1 MWRHWSTRGDLSN
14 VWLPDPLVC
23 QWSVY
28 QRLNTWVCRPW
39 YRSPEVYR
47 VYLFPP
53 DGQWKGTCIVIFLTF
68 LTQLCLKFFKLPLW
82 IPPPP
87 ASPQHPS
94 TTSTLSTIPCQ
105 CWMHSCP
112 CFSILTVLYLYVVW
126 LPYKSLLIGKSWGA
140 VLANRHWLVDWP
152 LCMSSILCFQ
162 QPPKHLQ
169 YFFTTT
175 PTEQWTKDGGI
186 QSAQGGNCWRK
197 CQQIIGL
204 INK

>member
-140 VLANRHWLVDWP
+140 VLANKHWLIDWLMEVLP
-152 LCMSSILCFQ
+152 LATQCC
-162 QPPKHLQ
+162 
-169 YFFTTT
+169 
-175 PTEQWTKDGGI
+175 DVVG
-186 QSAQGGNCWRK
+186 
-197 CQQIIGL
+197 
-204 INK
+204 

>member
-1 MWRHWSTRGDLSN
+1 MSGSLYIKCTICGDFSN

-53 DGQWKGTCIVIFLTF
+53 DGQWKGTSIVIFLTF

-140 VLANRHWLVDWP
+140 VLANKRWLIDWLRKTLQSIKLRGQP
-152 LCMSSILCFQ
+152 LNFVKRPL
-162 QPPKHLQ
+162 P
-169 YFFTTT
+169 
-175 PTEQWTKDGGI
+175 
-186 QSAQGGNCWRK
+186 
-197 CQQIIGL
+197 
-204 INK
+204 